1 MKLEP
6 RLPFLIVEIL
16 LLFMMKSSGFIPSN
30 YLAPILGKGMTH
42 SDITKQGVL
51 RWICRMFQETPNFR
65 GITLPPESCQVK
77 VLSAEVLIDQ
87 YYGGA
92 VPPVGLVDALEEI
105 ASHNVQVD
113 LINFFREEFHFD
125 AELFGEAKALVL
137 NGIEWTSVNL
147 KQNDAQSARSEL
159 GKLLHTVQDF
169 YSHSNYLE
177 LGHREPNPGI
187 TFSDIKIGNVAGPTQ
202 RTCVDCDKACEN
214 NIPSEIIEN
223 DILTTGYFMA
233 YPHIPFISTS
243 QKPKGKCSHGGST
256 DFGSDDEPVGGINKD
271 METSS
276 HGYLHYEAAEVAVKA
291 TAEVLELIKDKVGV
305 QRMARLLN
313 LKAGG
318 VWSCVVDTRE
328 VSTGD
333 LAATKQNLFSIVD
346 IKKGTLTEP
355 STYVLVPFNSTGF
368 GPVFQ
373 TEDADIFKTK
383 VANLKAEA
391 GGQDPGMCLSALGL
405 SLESTPQFSSIY
417 VFTAA
422 RAKDIDRK
430 NYVTT
435 LIERKKTSVNFV
447 IANPLARRKRGLLGL
462 PLSAPFPQKP
472 NLPIISSNPD
482 YKDITSFS
490 GGELLSVPPLLT
502 KPLASLIA
510 DQTQRSKVLVFYARN
525 SPSKSDYAFSFEVD
539 PALQGVRLS
548 LSGVVQALSVTDPNG
563 LLNNIPIGGSGF
575 LGLGGLLKG
584 VGNIVQVGGTLVAS
598 LLQTLTGGEWKLKIR
613 SLDDFT
619 VKVEGHSAMT
629 FRYQFQEAFDGPH
642 PGFVGMNRPLTAGS
656 EAVMTLSVTGLTTHD
671 SYNFSSVSL
680 MNFEGKELQALEL
693 HPLPQPGDYWAE
705 LKAAPS
711 QPFTVVLRGMDTATK
726 QVFQRQSGVMHRPSN
741 VTLKAFRAFPLPP
754 GGKAVIPFTIQN
766 IGQTSTYIIRV
777 IGSSIVESYSPLRVK
792 LQRGESTE
800 GQVTVAIPDT
810 AESGTSSNIEIQA
823 VEEDLHD
830 YTTWFMECLTLL
842 PSV

>member
-6 RLPFLIVEIL
+6 RQLFLFVEVL

-30 YLAPILGKGMTH
+30 SLSKILGKGMTH
-42 SDITKQGVL
+42 SNITKQGVL
-51 RWICRMFQETPNFR
+51 RWICRMFQETPNFK

-92 VPPVGLVDALEEI
+92 VPPVGLVDALDII
-105 ASHNVQVD
+105 ASYNVLVD
-113 LINFFREEFHFD
+113 LQNYFNEQFHFD
-125 AELFGEAKALVL
+125 AELFDESKALVL
-137 NGIEWTSVNL
+137 NGIERTSL
-147 KQNDAQSARSEL
+147 KLKENDPQSARSEL
-159 GKLLHTVQDF
+159 GTLLHIVQDF

-187 TFSDIKIGNVAGPTQ
+187 TSPDIKIGNVAGPTQ
-202 RTCVDCDKACEN
+202 RTCVDCDETCEN
-214 NIPSEIIEN
+214 NIPPQIIEN
-223 DILTTGYFMA
+223 NILTTGYFMA
-233 YPHIPFISTS
+233 VPYIPFISTS

-256 DFGSDDEPVGGINKD
+256 DFGSYDEPVGGINKD

-291 TAEVLELIKDKVGV
+291 TTEVLEIIKDKVGV

-313 LKAGG
+313 LGAGG

-333 LAATKQNLFSIVD
+333 LAAKKQNVFSIVGS
-346 IKKGTLTEP
+346 KKGTLTEP

-373 TEDADIFKTK
+373 TKDADIFKTK
-383 VANLKAEA
+383 VANLKPEA

-422 RAKDIDRK
+422 SAKDIDRK
-430 NYVTT
+430 NYVTD

-447 IANPLARRKRGLLGL
+447 IANPLARRKRGLLEL
-462 PLSAPFPQKP
+462 LLSPPSPRKP
-472 NLPIISSNPD
+472 DLPIISSNPD

-510 DQTQRSKVLVFYARN
+510 DQTQRSKVLVFYARS
-525 SPSKSDYAFSFEVD
+525 SPSKSDYAFSFEMD
-539 PALQGVRLS
+539 PALQEVRLS
-548 LSGVVQALSVTDPNG
+548 LSGVVQALSVIDPNG
-563 LLNNIPIGGSGF
+563 LLNTIPIGGSG
-575 LGLGGLLKG
+575 LLGGLLAT
-584 VGNIVQVGGTLVAS
+584 VENILQVGETLVVS
-598 LLQTLTGGEWKLKIR
+598 LLQTLTGGEWKLKIL

-629 FRYQFQEAFDGPH
+629 FRYQFQESFDGPH
-642 PGFVGMNRPLTAGS
+642 PGFVGIDHPLTAGS
-656 EAVMTLSVTGLTTHD
+656 EAVMTLSVTGLTTYD
-671 SYNFSSVSL
+671 SYNFHSISL
-680 MNFEGKELQALEL
+680 IDLEGNELQALEL
-693 HPLPQPGDYWAE
+693 HPLSQPGDYWAE

-711 QPFTVVLRGMDTATK
+711 QPFTVVLRGVDTVTNH
-726 QVFQRQSGVMHRPSN
+726 VFQRQSSITHRPSN
-741 VTLKAFRAFPLPP
+741 ITVKGFRGFPLPP
-754 GGKAVIPFTIQN
+754 GCKADIPFTIQN
-766 IGQTSTYIIRV
+766 IGQTSTYIINV
-777 IGSSIVESYSPLRVK
+777 AGSSIVESYSPSRVK
-792 LQRGESTE
+792 LERGESTE

-810 AESGTSSNIEIQA
+810 AESGTSSTIEIQV

-830 YTTWFMECLTLL
+830 HTTWFMECLIQF
-842 PSV
+842 PSK